1 MTDPWAPC
9 YDLPMSD
16 HDPLREGCAF
26 VERLADL
33 VEMRGADRVRFLNG
47 YLTCDTKPLALGEGT
62 YGFVTEVKGHVLADV
77 RVLAGEEALW
87 LDLPAGKGE
96 EVAAH
101 LRKYVIVDR
110 VEIDPLASWT
120 AWTVAGP
127 KAADVLAAGEL
138 PAYGHRE
145 MDLDGLAAR
154 LFREEDLDGV
164 AVYTLWSE
172 HAVADVLAARG
183 GAVAPEDLERLRIEA
198 GRPLFGRDFGP
209 ENFPQETGLDGAI
222 SYEKGCYLGQEVVAR
237 IHYRG
242 GVNRQLRGLRLKEE
256 VAVGGKVLHDGR
268 EAGIL
273 TSATDSPRYGAIG
286 LAILHKRVEP
296 GVSVEIEGGGTAVVC
311 ELPFAAG

>member
-1 MTDPWAPC
+1 
-9 YDLPMSD
+9 MSD
-16 HDPLREGCAF
+16 PDPLREGCAF
-26 VERLADL
+26 VERPAEL
-33 VEMRGADRVRFLNG
+33 VEMRGADRARFLNG
-47 YLTCDTKPLALGEGT
+47 YTTCDVKPLAAGEGT
-62 YGFVTEVKGHVLADV
+62 YGFVTEVKGHVLADL

-96 EVAAH
+96 EIAAH

-110 VEIDPLASWT
+110 VEIAPLPSWK

-127 KAADVLAAGEL
+127 QAAEVLQAGEL

-145 MDLDGLAAR
+145 VDLDGHPAR
-154 LFREEDLDGV
+154 LVREDDLDGV

-172 HAVADVLAARG
+172 QAVDGVLTAR
-183 GAVAPEDLERLRIEA
+183 GAVAVPPEDLERLRVEA

-209 ENFPQETGLDGAI
+209 ESFPQETGLEGAV

-242 GVNRQLRGLRLKEE
+242 GVNRRLRGLRLE
-256 VAVGGKVLHDGR
+256 AFGGVGGKVLHDGR
-268 EAGIL
+268 EAGVL
-273 TSATDSPRYGAIG
+273 TSVTESPRHGAIG
-286 LAILHKRVEP
+286 LAILHQRVEP
-296 GVSVEIEGGGTAVVC
+296 GASVEIEGGGAAVVC

>member
-1 MTDPWAPC
+1 
-9 YDLPMSD
+9 MSD
-16 HDPLREGCAF
+16 HDPIREGCAF
-26 VERLADL
+26 VERPADL

-47 YLTCDTKPLALGEGT
+47 YLTCDTKPLAAGGGT

-110 VEIDPLASWT
+110 VEVAPLPSRT

-127 KAADVLAAGEL
+127 KAVDVLHAGEL

-145 MDLDGLAAR
+145 MDLDGCAAR
-154 LFREEDLDGV
+154 LVREEDLDGV
-164 AVYTLWSE
+164 AVYTLWSK
-172 HAVADVLAARG
+172 ADVAGVLAARG
-183 GAVAPEDLERLRIEA
+183 AVAVPPEDMERLRVEA

-209 ENFPQETGLDGAI
+209 ENFPQETGLDAAV

-242 GVNRQLRGLRLKEE
+242 GVNRQLRGLRLSEV
-256 VAVGGKVLHDGR
+256 VAVGGVVLHDGR
-268 EAGIL
+268 EAGVL
-273 TSATDSPRYGAIG
+273 TSVTDSPRYGAIG
-286 LAILHKRVEP
+286 LSILHKRVEP
-296 GVSVEIEGGGTAVVC
+296 GVSVDIKGGGTAVVC
-311 ELPFAAG
+311 ELPF